1 MQSFHLH
8 TTDFPGEISRLL
20 NLLSLLMFTVNCRE
34 RLFGFITMAA
44 SLFMLSAAGEGSE
57 MIVRSDQ
64 ELRAAL
70 VDLKASSTIKIAPGV
85 YKGGLSVREVERL
98 TIVGLDPNNPPHFQ
112 GGVNAWHFSL
122 CERLTVQHIRISGQ
136 SGNGLNID
144 DGGGTHS
151 PVRNLSIENVEVSDI
166 GPKGNHDGIKCSG
179 LQAFTIKNC
188 VIQGWGGQGIDCVGC
203 HDGLITDCSFTGK
216 ADFSATAAVQLKG
229 GTSSVI
235 VEKCRFVKAGD
246 RPLNIGGSTDLEYF
260 RPRDA
265 KHEASRIVVRSNQIE
280 GGPCAAAFVGVDG
293 AEFYNNTILYP
304 EKWVFRILQ
313 ENRSEGFVACRNVV
327 IKDNQIVFR
336 RAQVQID
343 INIGPDTDP
352 SSFRF
357 EGNRWFA
364 EDRPQA
370 SKPRLPVD
378 ETNAT
383 WGQDPRTQS
392 R

>member
-1 MQSFHLH
+1 MLRSSSFH
-8 TTDFPGEISRLL
+8 
-20 NLLSLLMFTVNCRE
+20 
-34 RLFGFITMAA
+34 
-44 SLFMLSAAGEGSE
+44 
-57 MIVRSDQ
+57 DQ
-64 ELRAAL
+64 ELR
-70 VDLKASSTIKIAPGV
+70 
-85 YKGGLSVREVERL
+85 
-98 TIVGLDPNNPPHFQ
+98 
-112 GGVNAWHFSL
+112 
-122 CERLTVQHIRISGQ
+122 
-136 SGNGLNID
+136 
-144 DGGGTHS
+144 HS
-151 PVRNLSIENVEVSDI
+151 WL
-166 GPKGNHDGIKCSG
+166 
-179 LQAFTIKNC
+179 
-188 VIQGWGGQGIDCVGC
+188 GGQGIDCVGC

-235 VEKCRFVKAGD
+235 VEKCRFLNAGD

-265 KHEASRIVVRSNQIE
+265 KHEASRIMVRNNHIE
-280 GGPCAAAFVGVDG
+280 GSPCAAAFVGVDS

-313 ENRSEGFVACRNVV
+313 ENRSEGFVVSRNVL

-343 INIGPDTDP
+343 INIGPHTDP

-383 WGQDPRTQS
+383 WGHDPRVPS